1 MHDVISAVGLR
12 LRCASLAVL
21 LALAGCGARDDG
33 RFTGYAEAEL
43 VYVAPGIGGTLETLA
58 VARGQRVERGAAL
71 FALDTAAEAAARAA
85 AEARLAAAAAQAAN
99 LRKGRRPP
107 EVRAVEQQLAQA
119 RANLE
124 ASTAQLARSEKLVE
138 QGFLSPLQLDTLRAA
153 KERDAARV
161 RELEAQLVVA
171 REAAR
176 PDEIAAAD
184 AQRRAAEY
192 EVEQSRWREDQKRRA
207 APVAGLVFD
216 VLFRVGEWVP
226 AGTPVAALLPDGA
239 LKLRFF
245 VPQPRLARIR
255 VGSRVEVGCDG
266 CAPGLDAV
274 VTFISPRAEFTP
286 PVIYSNESRSKLVF
300 MVEARPSEAA
310 RAALKPGQPIDVRLA
325 AEPGT

>member
-1 MHDVISAVGLR
+1 MKAR
-12 LRCASLAVL
+12 LRSLQSAALV
-21 LALAGCGARDDG
+21 LALALAACGAREDG
-33 RFTGYAEAEL
+33 RFTGYAEADL
-43 VYVAPGIGGTLETLA
+43 VYVAPGIAGTLQSVA
-58 VARGQRVERGAAL
+58 VARGQRVAKDAVL
-71 FALDTAAEAAARAA
+71 FALDTDAEAAARAA

-138 QGFLSPLQLDTLRAA
+138 QGFLSPLQLDTLRSAQ
-153 KERDAARV
+153 ERDLARV

-171 REAAR
+171 RQAAR
-176 PDEIAAAD
+176 PDEIAAAE
-184 AQRRAAEY
+184 AQRRAAAFD
-192 EVEQSRWREDQKRRA
+192 VEQSRWREEQKRRT
-207 APVAGLVFD
+207 APVAALVFD

-226 AGTPVAALLPDGA
+226 AGAPVIALLPDGA

-245 VPQPRLARIR
+245 VPQPQLARIH
-255 VGSRVEVGCDG
+255 VGSRVEVSCDG
-266 CAPGLDAV
+266 CPPGLDAV
-274 VTFISPRAEFTP
+274 VTFVSPQAEFTP

-300 MVEARPSEAA
+300 LVEARPAEAA

-325 AEPGT
+325 PEAAK

>member
-1 MHDVISAVGLR
+1 MKTRRRSPRSAWLV
-12 LRCASLAVL
+12 
-21 LALAGCGARDDG
+21 LALALAACSARDDG
-33 RFTGYAEAEL
+33 RFTGYAEADL
-43 VYVAPGIGGTLETLA
+43 VYVAPGIAGTLRSLA
-58 VARGQRVERGAAL
+58 VARGQRVARGAAL
-71 FALDTAAEAAARAA
+71 FSLDTDAEAAARAA

-119 RANLE
+119 RASLE

-138 QGFLSPLQLDTLRAA
+138 QGFVSSLQLDTLRAA
-153 KERDAARV
+153 QERDAARV
-161 RELEAQLVVA
+161 RELQAQLVVA

-176 PDEIAAAD
+176 PDEIAAAE
-184 AQRRAAEY
+184 AQRRAAAF
-192 EVEQSRWREDQKRRA
+192 EVEQSRWREEQKRRV
-207 APVAGLVFD
+207 APADALVFD

-226 AGTPVAALLPDGA
+226 AGAPVVALLPDGA

-245 VPQPRLARIR
+245 VPQPQLARVH

-266 CAPGLDAV
+266 CPAGLDAV
-274 VTFISPRAEFTP
+274 VTFVSPQAEFTP

-300 MVEARPSEAA
+300 LVEARPSEAA

-325 AEPGT
+325 AEAGK